1 MYLSRFFR
9 IFIEKELIFFVF
21 VIIFLG
27 LFQQSVFS
35 AVCDT
40 ANPCYPGATDTY
52 SYHYKC
58 CDSYEVSLPPPYNS
72 SVCDGH
78 GGLGT
83 SHGLQ
88 RTHLCYV
95 GVVPGSYYETT
106 ETACSPPEYCGG
118 NQVCFSYC
126 FTQGDCG
133 ISNCDYYLTGSR
145 CEASEHYLG
154 ACSGG
159 GGGEENNFCSLAS
172 PSGTYKGVNHTC
184 AGTGTG
190 DFTVQMGDTFSLNYS
205 YLGTGPSFPLE
216 ARTIMR
222 GPQGVAPTETLDC
235 VYTED
240 AAVGVWH
247 SVTKAGFTC
256 PATPGTYDY
265 TIRCKASD
273 NPSPAICGYFD
284 DSLGCRVKCV
294 VPPASLGYL
303 KIYHQALGVI
313 KLNLISAGDAKAK
326 SPFPGMV
333 KVARFNGD
341 TNSAADLVPVS
352 DPMASPVRVYTGLT
366 GAGSP
371 NGIWAWKKLP

>member
-1 MYLSRFFR
+1 MSSPFLR
-9 IFIEKELIFFVF
+9 KFVPIVF
-21 VIIFLG
+21 ASLFLG
-27 LFQQSVFS
+27 LLLTVFFIHNSKAQSSCSDYNQVAPFS
-35 AVCDT
+35 ETQCCSGGL
-40 ANPCYPGATDTY
+40 PCITKYY
-52 SYHYKC
+52 
-58 CDSYEVSLPPPYNS
+58 
-72 SVCDGH
+72 
-78 GGLGT
+78 GGLGC
-83 SHGLQ
+83 SCDSFWCSVPGGCLQ
-88 RTHLCYV
+88 RYSCVTCTDNSQV
-95 GVVPGSYYETT
+95 CISYYTLFTDKGSSFCASGET
-106 ETACSPPEYCGG
+106 CCCG
-118 NQVCFSYC
+118 
-126 FTQGDCG
+126 T
-133 ISNCDYYLTGSR
+133 DYSGT
-145 CEASEHYLG
+145 CA
-154 ACSGG
+154 GG

-313 KLNLISAGDAKAK
+313 KLNLISADDALLK